1 MAGKQMRAVIVGAG
15 TLLGKELAEE
25 LNNSAAVAWETRLLD
40 EAAEGETQLSAAGD
54 EAVVISPLNGEA
66 LEGAD
71 LVFFAGD
78 PATTREY
85 WHRVVGAGA
94 AVVDLSGALEGETGV
109 AVRCPWLP
117 GGAKPDLTTVGVVA
131 AHPAALMLA
140 MAADRLSRRGLTRI
154 SATILEPASQAGAPG
169 LDELHQQTV
178 SLLSFQSV
186 PREIFDTQVAFNVQ
200 ATLGEASRI
209 RLGEVREHI
218 RRHLRLLAPEIADKV
233 ALNLLQAPVF
243 HGYTVSALVA
253 FERPVSE
260 EEVRT
265 ALNGGVI
272 VADVDTEPSNL
283 AAAESG
289 DLLISVRSEQG
300 GPIGP
305 AHWLWM
311 AADNL
316 RLAARGAVAAA
327 MELAALRPT
336 LHVQ

>member
-40 EAAEGETQLSAAGD
+40 EAAEGEVQLSATGD
-54 EAVVISPLNGEA
+54 EAVVIQPLNSEA
-66 LEGAD
+66 LDGAD

-85 WHRVVGAGA
+85 WHRVVDAGA
-94 AVVDLSGALEGETGV
+94 AVVDLSGALEGEAGIT
-109 AVRCPWLP
+109 VRCPWLP
-117 GGAKPDLTTVGVVA
+117 GGAKPDLTTVGVVSP
-131 AHPAALMLA
+131 HPAALMLA
-140 MAADRLSRRGLTRI
+140 LSADRLSRRGLKRLT
-154 SATILEPASQAGAPG
+154 ATILEPASQAGAPG
-169 LDELHQQTV
+169 LNELHQQTV

-186 PREIFDTQVAFNVQ
+186 PKEIFDTQVAFNVQ
-200 ATLGEASRI
+200 AALGESSRVQ
-209 RLGEVREHI
+209 LAKVRDAI
-218 RRHLRLLAPEIADKV
+218 RRHLAVLAPDFASNIAI
-233 ALNLLQAPVF
+233 NLLQAPVF
-243 HGYTVSALVA
+243 HGYTVSALA
-253 FERPVSE
+253 EFERSVSE
-260 EEVRT
+260 DEVRA

-272 VADVDTEPSNL
+272 MADADTEPSNI
-283 AAAESG
+283 AAAETG
-289 DLLISVRSEQG
+289 DLLVSVRSEVEGSVGATQ
-300 GPIGP
+300 
-305 AHWLWM
+305 WLWM